1 MVGLTGV
8 ISMEV
13 KVAAVTVSV
22 VSALTLLAGSVA
34 VIVVVPAAMAAA
46 NPLLALSLLTVATE
60 VSLELQVT
68 EAVISWV
75 VLSE

>member
-1 MVGLTGV
+1 MDGSAGV
-8 ISMEV
+8 MSMAV

-34 VIVVVPAAMAAA
+34 IIVVVPAATALAK
-46 NPLLALSLLTVATE
+46 PLLALSLLTVATE

-75 VLSE
+75 LLSE

>member
-1 MVGLTGV
+1 MDGLTGV

-34 VIVVVPAAMAAA
+34 VIVVVPAAMASA
-46 NPLLALSLLTVATE
+46 NPFLALSLLTVATE

-68 EAVISWV
+68 EAVIS
-75 VLSE
+75 

>member
-1 MVGLTGV
+1 MDGLTGV

-34 VIVVVPAAMAAA
+34 VIVVVPAAMASA